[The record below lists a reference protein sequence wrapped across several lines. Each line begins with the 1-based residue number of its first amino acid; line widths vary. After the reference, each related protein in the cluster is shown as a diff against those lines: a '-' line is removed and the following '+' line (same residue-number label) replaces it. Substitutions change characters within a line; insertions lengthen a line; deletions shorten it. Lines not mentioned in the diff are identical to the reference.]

1 MELKDYLFLVLVII
15 SSTVLS
21 VSAENVPSS
30 HISTPLN
37 RTSFPSDFVFGAA
50 SSAYQYEGAAK
61 EDGRGP
67 SIWDNFTHK
76 YPGKILDRS
85 NGDIANDFY
94 HRYKDDI
101 KLMEFIGINAFRFSI
116 SWSRILPYGT
126 LSKGVNKEG
135 ISFYNN
141 LINELLSKGLQPFPT
156 IYHWDLP
163 QALQDEYGGFL
174 SPRIVDDFRDF
185 AEVCFKEFGD
195 RVKHWVT
202 MNEPYIFILG
212 GYDLGIM
219 APGRC
224 SSWMNNDCPGGNSAI
239 EPYIAGHLMLLC
251 HAQTVK
257 LYREKY
263 KPYQKGQ
270 IGIVLISH
278 WFVPY
283 SKRQADVK
291 AAQRAL
297 DFMLG
302 WFLNPLTYGDYPKS
316 MHTLLGKRLP
326 NFTHEEAELVKG
338 SYDFLGLNY
347 YTSFYAANLPAV
359 NTVNTSILTD
369 SKANLTSERNG
380 KFIGNP
386 VCSYFQNFQD

>member
-1 MELKDYLFLVLVII
+1 
-15 SSTVLS
+15 
-21 VSAENVPSS
+21 
-30 HISTPLN
+30 
-37 RTSFPSDFVFGAA
+37 
-50 SSAYQYEGAAK
+50 
-61 EDGRGP
+61 
-67 SIWDNFTHK
+67 
-76 YPGKILDRS
+76 
-85 NGDIANDFY
+85 
-94 HRYKDDI
+94 
-101 KLMEFIGINAFRFSI
+101 
-116 SWSRILPYGT
+116 
-126 LSKGVNKEG
+126 
-135 ISFYNN
+135 
-141 LINELLSKGLQPFPT
+141 
-156 IYHWDLP
+156 
-163 QALQDEYGGFL
+163 
-174 SPRIVDDFRDF
+174 
-185 AEVCFKEFGD
+185 
-195 RVKHWVT
+195 

-224 SSWMNNDCPGGNSAI
+224 SSWMNNDCPGGYSAI

-297 DFMLG
+297 DFMYG

-316 MHTLLGKRLP
+316 MHALLGKRLP

-347 YTSFYAANLPAV
+347 YTSFYAANLPAF
-359 NTVNTSILTD
+359 NTVNTSMSTD
-369 SKANLTSERNG
+369 KNANLTSERNG

-386 VCSYFQNFQD
+386 VCFSMFYVYPRGLKNLLVYTKQKYKNPTIYITECGMGDANVSTVRQGTNDPQRVNFYRRHLLAILQAIRDGVNVKGIFPWSFLDNFEWGSGYTQKFGLVYVDRKHRLKRYPKKSAFWFKKFLQ

>member
-1 MELKDYLFLVLVII
+1 
-15 SSTVLS
+15 
-21 VSAENVPSS
+21 
-30 HISTPLN
+30 
-37 RTSFPSDFVFGAA
+37 
-50 SSAYQYEGAAK
+50 
-61 EDGRGP
+61 
-67 SIWDNFTHK
+67 
-76 YPGKILDRS
+76 
-85 NGDIANDFY
+85 
-94 HRYKDDI
+94 
-101 KLMEFIGINAFRFSI
+101 
-116 SWSRILPYGT
+116 
-126 LSKGVNKEG
+126 
-135 ISFYNN
+135 
-141 LINELLSKGLQPFPT
+141 
-156 IYHWDLP
+156 
-163 QALQDEYGGFL
+163 
-174 SPRIVDDFRDF
+174 
-185 AEVCFKEFGD
+185 
-195 RVKHWVT
+195 

-297 DFMLG
+297 DFM
-302 WFLNPLTYGDYPKS
+302 YGY
-316 MHTLLGKRLP
+316 MH
-326 NFTHEEAELVKG
+326 A
-338 SYDFLGLNY
+338 
-347 YTSFYAANLPAV
+347 LPAV

-386 VCSYFQNFQD
+386 TGFSMFYVYPRGLKNLLVYTKQKYKNPTIYITECGISYTNITTIKQGTNDPQRVDFYRRHLLAVKHAITDGVDVKGFFPWSLLDTYEWASGYTQNFGLIYVDRADKLKRYFKKSALWFKKFLQ